1 MCLGCVLVAGRGFC
15 SSGTTPELGVGPA
28 LCEGGRRGY
37 LSGRRWDEF
46 AFLGDEYRIFGGA
59 SEHVPRDADVAFG
72 GELLEGAH

>member
-1 MCLGCVLVAGRGFC
+1 M
-15 SSGTTPELGVGPA
+15 GPA